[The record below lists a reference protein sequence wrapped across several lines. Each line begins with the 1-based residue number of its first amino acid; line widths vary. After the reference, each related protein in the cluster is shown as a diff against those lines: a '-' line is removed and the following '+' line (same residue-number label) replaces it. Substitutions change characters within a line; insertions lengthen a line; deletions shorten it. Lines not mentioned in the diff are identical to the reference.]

1 MDFYNL
7 KSLKCPCLHKWGPI
21 QFPPFL
27 QYTCFLNNCIV
38 KSLLRFHRE
47 QNENNTWLSFDR
59 FFICKIRRSLY
70 IAISLKISISYPAL
84 FKIWKETVHN
94 TNRTRAKENSAV
106 FDRDCK
112 NIAVERA
119 ALQILYLGIWC
130 MHLYTKIKDFLFIL
144 FFNFP
149 SFKRACTNSLD

>member
-1 MDFYNL
+1 MQDQTKPLHWNLIENINLVPSTIENL
-7 KSLKCPCLHKWGPI
+7 K
-21 QFPPFL
+21 
-27 QYTCFLNNCIV
+27 T
-38 KSLLRFHRE
+38 
-47 QNENNTWLSFDR
+47 
-59 FFICKIRRSLY
+59 
-70 IAISLKISISYPAL
+70 
-84 FKIWKETVHN
+84 TVHN
-94 TNRTRAKENSAV
+94 RKRAKENSAV

-119 ALQILYLGIWC
+119 ALRILYLGIWC